1 MYIKYNIPVITID
14 GPTAAGKGTIASSLA
29 KRLGGWSILD
39 SGAIY
44 RSLAFFIIE
53 NSISYNDINS
63 ILNLLKTL
71 IFSFHGNN
79 IYVNNLNIT
88 EKIRNEDVGKVAS
101 IISENSNIRDSL
113 LYVQRLC
120 IQEPG
125 LVADGR
131 DMGTVVFPFAS
142 LKIFLTAN
150 IDVRVERRYKQLITS
165 KVSVNIS
172 NLRSAIIDRDLRDT
186 KRVASPLIPAS
197 DAHLLDSSYL
207 TNDETVSIILDLWKN
222 RLY

>member
-1 MYIKYNIPVITID
+1 MKIKNNIPVITID
-14 GPTAAGKGTIASSLA
+14 GPTAAGKGTISSSLA
-29 KRLGGWSILD
+29 RRLGWSILD

-44 RSLAFFIIE
+44 RSLAFFIIQ
-53 NSISYNDINS
+53 NNISCNDINA
-63 ILNLLKTL
+63 ILRLLKTL
-71 IFSFHGNN
+71 KFSFHSND

-88 EKIRNEDVGKVAS
+88 NKIRNEDVGKVAS

-113 LYVQRLC
+113 LNIQRHS

-125 LVADGR
+125 LIADGR

-172 NLRSAIIDRDLRDT
+172 NLRSAIMDRDLRDT
-186 KRVASPLIPAS
+186 ERVLSPLIPAY
-197 DAHLLDSSYL
+197 DAHVIDSSYL